1 MAFFMGIIN
10 FFHTKV
16 VKYIYFYNFIIIV
29 IITFSISFNLY
40 SKNKIIVAS
49 TTSTY
54 DTGLLDFLNKKF
66 LEKHNVSV
74 QVLSLG
80 TGQAIRTAKDGNAEI
95 LLVHHTP
102 SEIKFMEQ
110 GHGIERQEIM
120 YNDYVLVGPIT
131 DDGKCLSVQHK
142 LEKIFKNKELFISRG
157 DDSGTHRKELEMWS
171 LTNINFNKAIKFY
184 LSVGQGMGSTL
195 LIANEKKAYT
205 LSDRSTWIAF
215 NKRENLKI
223 VCEDF
228 PPLFNQYGIIL
239 VNPDKNNNL
248 NFKDAKKYIDW
259 FKTEEVKILINSFKS
274 KGKQLFY
281 YNLNQ

>member
-1 MAFFMGIIN
+1 MCKKTIVKLLFISIFSLIITTSVN
-10 FFHTKV
+10 AK
-16 VKYIYFYNFIIIV
+16 KIII
-29 IITFSISFNLY
+29 
-40 SKNKIIVAS
+40 AS

-54 DTGLLDFLNKKF
+54 DTGLLNLLNEKF
-66 LEKHNVSV
+66 YENFNIRV

-95 LLVHHTP
+95 LLVHHKP
-102 SEIKFMEQ
+102 SEVEFMNN
-110 GHGIERQEIM
+110 GFGVERHEIM
-120 YNDYVLVGPIT
+120 YNDYVLVGPKN
-131 DDGKCLSVQHK
+131 DQNGCKSVKQK
-142 LEKIFKNKELFISRG
+142 LEEIYNKKSLFISRG

-171 LTNINFNKAIKFY
+171 LANIKIDKNKKWY

-195 LIANEKKAYT
+195 LISNEKNAYT

-215 NKRENLKI
+215 NNRDNLKI

-239 VNPDKNNNL
+239 VNPRLNKNL
-248 NFKDAKKYIDW
+248 NFKNAKKYIDW
-259 FKTEEVKILINSFKS
+259 FKTNEVKELINNFKV

-281 YNLNQ
+281 YNYN

>member
-1 MAFFMGIIN
+1 MSLDSSHKLLIFLLTIFFS
-10 FFHTKV
+10 
-16 VKYIYFYNFIIIV
+16 
-29 IITFSISFNLY
+29 TFAIGE
-40 SKNKIIVAS
+40 NKIIIAS

-54 DTGLLDFLNKKF
+54 DTGLLNLLNEEFYKKY
-66 LEKHNVSV
+66 EVRV

-95 LLVHHTP
+95 LLVHHKP
-102 SEIKFMEQ
+102 SEIEFMND
-110 GHGIERQEIM
+110 GYGIERHEIM
-120 YNDYVLVGPIT
+120 YNDYVLVGPKN
-131 DDGKCLSVQHK
+131 DNDLCKSVQQK
-142 LEKIFKNKELFISRG
+142 LEQIYINQYLFISRG
-157 DDSGTHRKELEMWS
+157 DDSGTHRKELEMWD
-171 LTNINFNKAIKFY
+171 LTNIKVNRNKNWY

-215 NKRENLKI
+215 NNRQNLKI

-239 VNPDKNNNL
+239 VNAELNKNL
-248 NFKDAKKYIDW
+248 NYKDAKKYIEW
-259 FKTEEVKILINSFKS
+259 FKTAEVKKLINNFKA

-281 YNLNQ
+281 YNYN

>member
-1 MAFFMGIIN
+1 MAFIVGIIYFKDSKLMSLDYSHKLLIFLLTI
-10 FFHTKV
+10 FFS
-16 VKYIYFYNFIIIV
+16 
-29 IITFSISFNLY
+29 TFAIGE
-40 SKNKIIVAS
+40 NKIIIAS

-54 DTGLLDFLNKKF
+54 DTGLLNLLNEEFYKKY
-66 LEKHNVSV
+66 EVRV

-95 LLVHHTP
+95 LLVHHKP
-102 SEIKFMEQ
+102 SEIEFMND
-110 GHGIERQEIM
+110 GYGIERHEIM
-120 YNDYVLVGPIT
+120 YNDYVLVGPKN
-131 DDGKCLSVQHK
+131 DNDLCKSVQQK
-142 LEKIFKNKELFISRG
+142 LEQIYINQYLFISRG
-157 DDSGTHRKELEMWS
+157 DDSGTHRKELEMWD
-171 LTNINFNKAIKFY
+171 LTNIKVNRNKNWY

-215 NKRENLKI
+215 NNRQNLKI

-239 VNPDKNNNL
+239 VNAELNKNL
-248 NFKDAKKYIDW
+248 NYKDAKKYIEW
-259 FKTEEVKILINSFKS
+259 FKTAEVKKLINNFKA

-281 YNLNQ
+281 YNYN

>member
-1 MAFFMGIIN
+1 MAFTMGIL
-10 FFHTKV
+10 
-16 VKYIYFYNFIIIV
+16 YFKNSRIMNLDSTFRIFIFLLTIV
-29 IITFSISFNLY
+29 FSTFAMGE
-40 SKNKIIVAS
+40 NKIIIAS

-54 DTGLLDFLNKKF
+54 DTGLLNLLNAEFYKKY
-66 LEKHNVSV
+66 KVRV

-95 LLVHHTP
+95 LLVHHKP
-102 SEIKFMEQ
+102 SEIEFMND
-110 GHGIERQEIM
+110 GYGVERHEIM
-120 YNDYVLVGPIT
+120 YNDYVLVGPKN
-131 DDGKCLSVQHK
+131 DNDLCKSVQQK
-142 LEKIFKNKELFISRG
+142 LEQIYINQYLFISRG
-157 DDSGTHRKELEMWS
+157 DDSGTHRKELEMWD
-171 LTNINFNKAIKFY
+171 LTNIKVNRNKNWY

-215 NKRENLKI
+215 NNRQNLKI

-239 VNPDKNNNL
+239 VNAELNKNL
-248 NFKDAKKYIDW
+248 NYKDAKKYIEW
-259 FKTEEVKILINSFKS
+259 FKTAEVKKLINNFKA

-281 YNLNQ
+281 YNYN